1 MTAEHRLEG
10 EEEQMSTLARRSKH
24 SLIVIP
30 KRIDD
35 RAEFYPPLDYSF
47 SDLKT
52 IDGLID

>member
-1 MTAEHRLEG
+1 MTEHRLKG